1 MNLQLKNI
9 VRSSQESGMS
19 LLEMLIAMIVLSVGM
34 TSLMFLFLQTSY
46 SNNRNSK
53 DSSGTFLAQMVLE
66 QISAQD
72 PNSTQP
78 ITITDCNQTAWT
90 VESTPGA
97 APNGAGANL
106 VTSSSDL
113 AYGGI
118 DQTQAINNITQNYE
132 MQYTDCPV
140 NGRQVVYDVRWNVM
154 TISANTTRLI
164 TVSARPLGAPSSL
177 LGGPRFA
184 IPVTLRGIGGP

>member
-1 MNLQLKNI
+1 MT
-9 VRSSQESGMS
+9 
-19 LLEMLIAMIVLSVGM
+19 LLEMLVAIIVLAVGM
-34 TSLMFLFLQTSY
+34 CSLLVLFLDSTY
-46 SNNRNSK
+46 STNRSSK

-72 PNSTQP
+72 PNSAAP
-78 ITITDCNQTAWT
+78 VTINDCAQNSWT
-90 VESTPGA
+90 VSTVGGA

-106 VTSSSDL
+106 VTDSNDP

-118 DQTQAINNITQNYE
+118 DQTQAFNNITTDYA
-132 MQYTDCPV
+132 MQYTDCDT
-140 NGRQVVYDVRWNVM
+140 NGHQTTYDVRWNVM

-164 TVSARPLGAPSSL
+164 TVSARQLNSPANQ
-177 LGGPRFA
+177 LGGVRFA

>member
-1 MNLQLKNI
+1 MNLQPKNI
-9 VRSSQESGMS
+9 VRNSQETGMS
-19 LLEMLIAMIVLSVGM
+19 LIEMMIAMIVLSVGM

-53 DSSGTFLAQMVLE
+53 DSSGTFLAQLVLE
-66 QISAQD
+66 QISAQN

-78 ITITDCNQTAWT
+78 ITVTDCTQTAWT
-90 VESTPGA
+90 VASTPGA
-97 APNGAGANL
+97 APNGAGAKL
-106 VTSSSDL
+106 VTNSSNL

-118 DQTQAINNITQNYE
+118 DQTQAISNITQNYE

-140 NGRQVVYDVRWNVM
+140 NGQQVVYDVRWNVM

-164 TVSARPLGAPSSL
+164 TVSARPLNAPSSQ

>member
-1 MNLQLKNI
+1 MNLQPKNI
-9 VRSSQESGMS
+9 VRSSQAGMS
-19 LLEMLIAMIVLSVGM
+19 LIEMLIAMIVLSVGM

-66 QISAQD
+66 QISAQN
-72 PNSTQP
+72 PNSSQP
-78 ITITDCNQTAWT
+78 ITVTDCTQTHWT
-90 VESTPGA
+90 VASTPGA

-106 VTSSSDL
+106 VTSSSNL

-140 NGRQVVYDVRWNVM
+140 NGQQVVYDVRWNVM
-154 TISANTTRLI
+154 TISPNTTRLI
-164 TVSARPLGAPSSL
+164 TVSARQLNSPTSQ